1 MALEFITQAPR
12 SQKLI
17 LGIFFLLIVLVG
29 GYFFMLQPKMIQVDT
44 LRGELDKLEA
54 ELSQNRAL
62 AANLSRFRAEAA
74 QLRARLASAQ
84 EKLPNEK
91 EMPGLYRQLTNLA
104 HQSGLTVVLFQ
115 PKEVKQE
122 DVYAEVPITLSAE
135 TGYHQLG
142 TFFER
147 MSRLPRLVS
156 MKEMKLQ
163 GNEKGSGSIRADVT
177 LATYLFRPEGAP
189 LPEPSKGAQP
199 GGR

>member
-1 MALEFITQAPR
+1 MAFEFISQAPQ

-17 LGIFFLLIVLVG
+17 LGIFLLLIVLFG
-29 GYFFMLQPKMIQVDT
+29 GYFFVLQPKLTQVDS
-44 LRGELDKLEA
+44 LRGELAKLEA

-74 QLRARLASAQ
+74 QLRARLQAAQ
-84 EKLPNEK
+84 ERLPNEK

-104 HQSGLTVVLFQ
+104 HQTGLTVVLFQ
-115 PKEVKQE
+115 PKEIKQE

-147 MSRLPRLVS
+147 MSRLSRLVS

-163 GNEKGSGSIRADVT
+163 GTEKGPSSIRADVT
-177 LATYLFRPEGAP
+177 LATYLFRPEGALP
-189 LPEPSKGAQP
+189 PEPPKGAQP

>member
-1 MALEFITQAPR
+1 MAFEFISQAPQ

-17 LGIFFLLIVLVG
+17 LGIFLLLIVLFG
-29 GYFFMLQPKMIQVDT
+29 GYFFVLQPKLTQVDS
-44 LRGELDKLEA
+44 LRGELAKLEA

-74 QLRARLASAQ
+74 QLRARLQAAQ
-84 EKLPNEK
+84 ERLPNEK

-104 HQSGLTVVLFQ
+104 HQTGLTVVLFQ
-115 PKEVKQE
+115 PKEIKQE

-147 MSRLPRLVS
+147 MSRLSRLVS

-163 GNEKGSGSIRADVT
+163 GTEKGPSSIRADVT

-189 LPEPSKGAQP
+189 LPEPPKGAQP

>member
-1 MALEFITQAPR
+1 MAFEFISQAPQ

-17 LGIFFLLIVLVG
+17 LGIFLLLIVLFG
-29 GYFFMLQPKMIQVDT
+29 GYFFVLQPKMIQVDS
-44 LRGELDKLEA
+44 LRGELAKLEA

-74 QLRARLASAQ
+74 QLRARLQAAQ
-84 EKLPNEK
+84 ERLPNEK

-104 HQSGLTVVLFQ
+104 HQTGLTVVLFQ
-115 PKEVKQE
+115 PKEIKQE

-147 MSRLPRLVS
+147 MSRLSRLVS

-163 GNEKGSGSIRADVT
+163 GTEKGPSSIRADVT
-177 LATYLFRPEGAP
+177 LATYLFRPEGALP
-189 LPEPSKGAQP
+189 PEPPKGAQP

>member
-1 MALEFITQAPR
+1 MAFEFISQAPQ

-17 LGIFFLLIVLVG
+17 LGIFLLLIVLFG
-29 GYFFMLQPKMIQVDT
+29 GYFFVLQPKMIQVDS
-44 LRGELDKLEA
+44 LRGELAKLEA

-74 QLRARLASAQ
+74 QLRARLQAAQ
-84 EKLPNEK
+84 ERLPNEK

-104 HQSGLTVVLFQ
+104 QQTGLTVVLFQ
-115 PKEVKQE
+115 PKEMKQE

-147 MSRLPRLVS
+147 MSRLSRLVS

-163 GNEKGSGSIRADVT
+163 GTEKGPSSIRADVT

-189 LPEPSKGAQP
+189 PPEPPKGAQP

>member
-1 MALEFITQAPR
+1 MAFEFISQAPQ

-17 LGIFFLLIVLVG
+17 LGIFLLLIVLFG
-29 GYFFMLQPKMIQVDT
+29 GYFFVLQPKLTQVDS
-44 LRGELDKLEA
+44 LRGELAKLEA

-74 QLRARLASAQ
+74 QLRARLQAAQ
-84 EKLPNEK
+84 ERLPNEK

-104 HQSGLTVVLFQ
+104 QQTGLTVVLFQ
-115 PKEVKQE
+115 PKEMKQE
-122 DVYAEVPITLSAE
+122 DVDAEVPITLSAE

-147 MSRLPRLVS
+147 MSRLSRLVS

-163 GNEKGSGSIRADVT
+163 GTEKGPSSIRADVT
-177 LATYLFRPEGAP
+177 LATYLFRPEGALP
-189 LPEPSKGAQP
+189 PEPPKGAQP

>member
-1 MALEFITQAPR
+1 MAFEFIAQAPQ

-17 LGIFFLLIVLVG
+17 LGVFLLLIILAG
-29 GYFFMLQPKMIQVDT
+29 GYFLLVQPRMAQLDT
-44 LRGELDKLEA
+44 ARAELAKVEA
-54 ELSQNRAL
+54 ELSLNRAL
-62 AANLSRFRAEAA
+62 AANLSRFRTEAA
-74 QLRARLASAQ
+74 QLRARLQAAQ
-84 EKLPNEK
+84 ERLPNEK

-104 HQSGLTVVLFQ
+104 QQTGLTVVLFQ
-115 PKEVKQE
+115 PREMKQE

-142 TFFER
+142 AFFER

-163 GNEKGSGSIRADVT
+163 GNEKGASSIRADVI

-189 LPEPSKGAQP
+189 LPEPPKGAQP